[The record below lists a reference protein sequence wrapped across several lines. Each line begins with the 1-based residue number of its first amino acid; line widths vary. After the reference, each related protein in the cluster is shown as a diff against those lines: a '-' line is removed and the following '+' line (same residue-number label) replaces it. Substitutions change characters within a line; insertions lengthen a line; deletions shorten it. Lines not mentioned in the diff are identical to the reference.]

1 MATQKSTYFPAY
13 GGATSEQGLAQDL
26 VDEHI
31 KIHGSTV
38 YYLPRTLNNVDNL
51 FHEATTSSFTSAVQ
65 IEMYMKSYDKF
76 DGLQDDTITQFG
88 LRNNDAL
95 TFVVSKRRW
104 QEEFDGNFAG
114 QLADDRPAEGDL
126 IYFPLTK
133 GLFEIKYVEHQTD
146 MYQLGNFYSYELRC
160 ELFEFA
166 DEEIE
171 TGVAEIDEI
180 ELEQAAAIK
189 LIMDPGGTGDFTVGE
204 EVVGDEFLAFA
215 TANMS
220 GGVISSIT
228 INDGGAHYKTAT
240 PPSVTIT
247 AAPTSGGLNL
257 FNTSTST
264 GLYTNTTG
272 TGYTPG
278 TYTTTNLTGSGSG
291 AIATVNDVDNNGG
304 LSVSGGN
311 LVFATNNRG
320 TGYSAGDILRIDGGD
335 DNAYVRVVSV
345 LVTRSATATATVSAS
360 GIVSAITITDPG
372 LGYTFTPTITID
384 YSPKDNRAEVK
395 SWNSSTRELQVIN
408 RTGVFTT
415 AETVTGLTSGAKWSP
430 ESYDQTLALN
440 NTNST
445 YDQSL
450 TIETES
456 DNIID
461 FTEVNPFGEF

>member
-13 GGATSEQGLAQDL
+13 GGAASEQGLAQDL

-38 YYLPRTLNNVDNL
+38 FYLPRTLNNIDNL
-51 FHEATTSSFTSAVQ
+51 FHETTTASFTSAVE

-126 IYFPLTK
+126 IYFPLSK

-160 ELFEFA
+160 ELFEYA

-171 TGVAEIDEI
+171 TGVTEIDEI
-180 ELEQAAAIK
+180 ELEQSAAIK
-189 LIMDPGGTGDFTVGE
+189 LFMDPGGTGDFTVGE

-215 TANMS
+215 TANLS
-220 GGVISSIT
+220 GDIVSSIT
-228 INDGGAHYKTAT
+228 ITDGGAHYKTAT

-247 AAPTSGGLNL
+247 APPASGGLSL

-264 GLYTNTTG
+264 GSYANTTG
-272 TGYTPG
+272 TGYTTG
-278 TYTTTNLTGSGSG
+278 TYTTTNLTGGGSG
-291 AIATVNDVDNNGG
+291 AIASVYSVVSDGA
-304 LSVSGGN
+304 LSVSGGA
-311 LVFATNNRG
+311 LTFTLNNRG
-320 TGYSAGDILRIDGGD
+320 TGYSQGDVLRIDGGD
-335 DNAYVRVVSV
+335 DNAYVRIVSI
-345 LVTRSATATATVSAS
+345 LVTRPATATATVSAS
-360 GIVSAITITDPG
+360 GIVSGITITDAG
-372 LGYTFTPTITID
+372 AGYTTTPTVTID

-440 NTNST
+440 NTNSV

>member
-1 MATQKSTYFPAY
+1 
-13 GGATSEQGLAQDL
+13 
-26 VDEHI
+26 
-31 KIHGSTV
+31 
-38 YYLPRTLNNVDNL
+38 
-51 FHEATTSSFTSAVQ
+51 
-65 IEMYMKSYDKF
+65 
-76 DGLQDDTITQFG
+76 
-88 LRNNDAL
+88 
-95 TFVVSKRRW
+95 
-104 QEEFDGNFAG
+104 
-114 QLADDRPAEGDL
+114 
-126 IYFPLTK
+126 
-133 GLFEIKYVEHQTD
+133 
-146 MYQLGNFYSYELRC
+146 MYQLGDFYSYELRC

-171 TGVAEIDEI
+171 TGVAEIDAI

-215 TANMS
+215 TAIRSS
-220 GGVISSIT
+220 GGTISSIT

-247 AAPTSGGLNL
+247 AAPTSGGLDL
-257 FNTSTST
+257 FNTATST
-264 GLYTNTTG
+264 GSYTNTTG
-272 TGYTPG
+272 TGYTAG
-278 TYTTTNLTGSGSG
+278 TYTTTNTTGTGSG
-291 AIATVNDVDNNGG
+291 AIATVNDVSSDGG
-304 LSVSGGN
+304 LSVSGGD
-311 LVFATNNRG
+311 LVFSINNRG
-320 TGYSAGDILRIDGGD
+320 AGYSAGDVLRIDGGD
-335 DNAYVRVVSV
+335 DNAYVRIVSV
-345 LVTRSATATATVSAS
+345 LVTRSATATATVSSS

-372 LGYTFTPTITID
+372 LGYTFTPTVTID

-415 AETVTGLTSGAKWSP
+415 AETITGLTSGAKWSP